1 MEKLFEMT
9 DDNARQ
15 AQKLENEDVLCFI
28 IRSDIGPFKMHW
40 IASNYYLFSIP
51 YKGNRCLAIAYGM
64 YKNNKISEDPNLH
77 EVDDEIWGDVNDD
90 DDMEAHAAGLEI
102 VAGPHVCFDEWDCAH
117 RFTDIDTCM
126 EKLSEI
132 TDDFTGLPVKTTQN
146 ECREFA
152 LDSWSYTKSLEQLNE
167 ILRSYK

>member
-90 DDMEAHAAGLEI
+90 DDMESEL
-102 VAGPHVCFDEWDCAH
+102 FDEYLEEECCLLIKESLNKIQMLYLKYTYH
-117 RFTDIDTCM
+117 IIDVVHNGKNRRAIACIVYNKNIHETI
-126 EKLSEI
+126 E
-132 TDDFTGLPVKTTQN
+132 
-146 ECREFA
+146 REP
-152 LDSWSYTKSLEQLNE
+152 E
-167 ILRSYK
+167 ILSQHIVSN